1 VVTIDQLESP
11 VGPLT
16 LAEHDGRLCL
26 LHFGRT
32 SGIRQTLTRWYPD
45 DKPVAGEL
53 TKIRG
58 TLDRYFQGQIAAIDE
73 PDVELNGTPFQQRVW
88 NALRR
93 IPAGSTVSYS
103 QLARQIGA
111 ETAVRAVGA
120 ANGAN
125 PVALVVPCHR
135 VIGANGTLVGYG
147 GGLPRKRWLLAHE
160 GVTTPALF

>member
-1 VVTIDQLESP
+1 MVTIDHLESP

-58 TLDRYFQGQIAAIDE
+58 TLNRYFQGQIAAIDE

-93 IPAGSTVSYS
+93 IPAGRPCPTASSPDRS
-103 QLARQIGA
+103 GLRPRSALLARQ
-111 ETAVRAVGA
+111 TAPIR
-120 ANGAN
+120 
-125 PVALVVPCHR
+125 
-135 VIGANGTLVGYG
+135 
-147 GGLPRKRWLLAHE
+147 
-160 GVTTPALF
+160 